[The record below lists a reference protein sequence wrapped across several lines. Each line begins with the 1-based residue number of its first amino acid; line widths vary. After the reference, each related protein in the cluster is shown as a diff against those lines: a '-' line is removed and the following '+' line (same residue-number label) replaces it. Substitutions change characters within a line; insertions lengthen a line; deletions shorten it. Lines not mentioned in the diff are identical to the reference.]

1 MQERNTPWNLWFLVG
16 SYRQDQVMVM
26 MTMMMMMMES
36 LVKKPTHTELDMNC
50 HPGDSLWPSWDAEV
64 TLSKV
69 KWPPTRGS
77 KDHLE
82 SPGCVYFVVS
92 VSIWILSLLRCEW
105 TNWSNH
111 WLLALFFAMYVL
123 NTLYLSSM
131 SLCKYCSMFVDVNAT
146 CTKYHCMYKFIIIYL
161 FFIFRECG
169 ERPFCETFF
178 LFDACFERVVW
189 LFCYIYCTYLISG
202 WMGSVPFGSFGWLL
216 CGSTGLERCKSG
228 GVHTGRSPGTIGIS
242 AIWGWGSFL
251 SCWSCCSNFWKK
263 ETPKK
268 CFINLWLWSL
278 SQFGLFGMQVNHP
291 NRCSADFV

>member
-26 MTMMMMMMES
+26 MTMMMMMMMMMES

-123 NTLYLSSM
+123 NTLYLLSM

-146 CTKYHCMYKFIIIYL
+146 CTKYHCMYKFIIIYIYFSYFGSAVSVHSVKP
-161 FFIFRECG
+161 FFCLMLVLSVFFDFFVTSTVPTWYQAEWALYHLVRLDGYFADQLGLSDVNLEEFTPEDLLEPLASRQFG
-169 ERPFCETFF
+169 DEDHFC
-178 LFDACFERVVW
+178 LVDLVVAIFERKKPPKNV
-189 LFCYIYCTYLISG
+189 LLICDFE
-202 WMGSVPFGSFGWLL
+202 V
-216 CGSTGLERCKSG
+216 
-228 GVHTGRSPGTIGIS
+228 SPNLV
-242 AIWGWGSFL
+242 FL
-251 SCWSCCSNFWKK
+251 GC
-263 ETPKK
+263 
-268 CFINLWLWSL
+268 
-278 SQFGLFGMQVNHP
+278 
-291 NRCSADFV
+291 R